1 MGAST
6 EPEGIVK
13 ELFDGWRAKDADRI
27 AALFTEDA
35 VYHNIPMDVIKG
47 KEQIRHTIAGWL
59 QSMPGMDFRFLNVLS
74 GDGIVMMERRDL
86 IPRDS
91 GMHELPVMGVI
102 ELENGKI
109 SAWREYF
116 DMGQM
121 RDMG

>member
-6 EPEGIVK
+6 EPDGVVK

-27 AALFTEDA
+27 AELFTDDA

-47 KEQIRHTIAGWL
+47 KDDIRKTIAGWL
-59 QSMPGMDFRFLNVLS
+59 NAMGGMEFKFVNILS
-74 GDGIVMMERRDL
+74 GDNIVMMERVDL
-86 IPRDS
+86 IPREG

-102 ELENGKI
+102 ELEGGKI
-109 SAWREYF
+109 AAWREYF

-121 RDMG
+121 RVS